1 MSQNLKGQATSF
13 EFFLISGVI
22 VLAVVSSFSI
32 YDLTGS
38 RTSGS
43 HERISLEFISVDIMD
58 GFIKTS
64 GIPDNWEQNTNSTL
78 MFGLVD
84 KTHEMNFEKIDAF
97 SNFDYNTSKQI
108 MGIETLEYFFSV
120 TSVNDTVVRQSGI
133 RPTDPDLVVNPR
145 MLAKLGEDVVF
156 IDFMLWR

>member
-1 MSQNLKGQATSF
+1 MLQRTKGQATSF

-22 VLAVVSSFSI
+22 VLAVMSSFQI
-32 YDLTGS
+32 YDLTNS

-43 HERISLEFISVDIMD
+43 HQKISMEFISIDIMD
-58 GFIKTS
+58 GFIKTP
-64 GIPDNWEQNTNSTL
+64 GNPDNWQRNINSTL
-78 MFGLVD
+78 SFGLVD

-97 SNFDYNTSKQI
+97 SNFDYNTSKRI
-108 MGIETLEYFFSV
+108 MGIENFDYFFSV

-133 RPTDPDLVVNPR
+133 RPFDPDVVVNPR